1 MMTPAVDG
9 SAGTR
14 CGVCSRLRRWA
25 RGTGFNVTE
34 VCSAIVIAVALAG
47 GYSTAIAQPR
57 GPSAADLRDESEQRQ
72 PLLFHEAW
80 QQPPYVGTLD
90 DRARRI
96 TQAAVSNPDLRL
108 HLYGEDAGAV
118 EVWTHEGRRDL
129 WTGLTKSPVAVTLE
143 EKNAYID
150 LTGRARLRWMT
161 RTENL
166 HVLHPVVKLADGTLL
181 AGSQAVSSPQTLGG
195 PGEFVV
201 SEVTFDAQRWFTLD
215 PVRVVTTREVLH
227 PDLSRVQEIGFVDLM
242 PGGGHGFDGCSNVS
256 WIELYAGT
264 HKR

>member
-1 MMTPAVDG
+1 MTPAFDG

-14 CGVCSRLRRWA
+14 CRGFTRLLLRARALCHDLGGVCSVL
-25 RGTGFNVTE
+25 
-34 VCSAIVIAVALAG
+34 VIAIALAC
-47 GYSTAIAQPR
+47 GYGTAIAQPR

-80 QQPPYVGTLD
+80 QQPPHAGTLD

-96 TQAAVSNPDLRL
+96 TQAAVTNPNLRL
-108 HLYGEDAGAV
+108 HLYGEDSGAV
-118 EVWTHEGRRDL
+118 EVWTHEGRLDL

-143 EKNAYID
+143 EKDAYID

-166 HVLHPVVKLADGTLL
+166 HVLHPVIKLADGTLL
-181 AGSQAVSSPQTLGG
+181 AGSQAVSSPQTAGG

-215 PVRVVTTREVLH
+215 PMRVVTTREVLH

-264 HKR
+264 HRR